1 MDPLRKV
8 TPNFARKWADLKE
21 ETYSAEKVGQ
31 HETFDLEPTPSH
43 EVDVRFAAENP
54 ELWELVQS
62 LLDGCLDPF
71 REHVSEFKE
80 RYGPLYSV
88 HTPQQLVFEYTT
100 SGYAKPKFRIS
111 GGKRILVGL
120 VAA

>member
-1 MDPLRKV
+1 MRKV

-62 LLDGCLDPF
+62 LLDGYLDPF
-71 REHVSEFKE
+71 REHVSEFK
-80 RYGPLYSV
+80 
-88 HTPQQLVFEYTT
+88 
-100 SGYAKPKFRIS
+100 
-111 GGKRILVGL
+111 
-120 VAA
+120 